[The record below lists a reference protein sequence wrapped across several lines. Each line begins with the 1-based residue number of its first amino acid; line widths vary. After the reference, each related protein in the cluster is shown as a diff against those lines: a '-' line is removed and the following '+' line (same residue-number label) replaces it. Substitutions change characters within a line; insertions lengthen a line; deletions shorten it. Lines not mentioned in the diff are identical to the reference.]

1 MAYPVS
7 PTDVTRPLNSD
18 PSTQGAEELRALKAY
33 LQTLIVPGGTIPVNG
48 YAWQGFRNKIING
61 NFDEWRRGVA
71 ALAAGV
77 GTRWL
82 ADRHGTS
89 SQGSTVAPTQQVFA
103 VGQTLVPNEP
113 TYYQQNVIASV
124 AGVSNYALQFY
135 RIESVRTLAGQ
146 TATFSVYLRADA
158 VKSVAIEVFQRFG
171 TGGGASADVT
181 VLVQKVAI
189 TTAFA
194 LYTFTMTLPSITGK
208 TIGTNLDDCI
218 GINIWFDAGS
228 NFNARTGSLGQQSGT
243 YAVGQMQF
251 EPGVVATPF
260 EIIPPAIR
268 LEQCQRYLPA
278 YSSPTI
284 GNQLVCGGFMIATNS
299 FLAILPYKTKTRIPA
314 TSVVFT
320 SVLIF
325 SVAAGSLGTTSNGI
339 TYNVA
344 TSTDAA
350 MLLINTVGGMTIG
363 DGGLISFV
371 GAGGWFYLEGCE
383 LIA

>member
-61 NFDEWRRGVA
+61 NFDEWRRGNT
-71 ALAAGV
+71 ALAAGT

-89 SQGSTVAPTQQVFA
+89 SAASTVAPTQQLFA
-103 VGQTLVPNEP
+103 VGQALVPNEP
-113 TYYQQNVIASV
+113 KYYQQNVVVSS
-124 AGVSNYALQFY
+124 AGVGNYALQFY
-135 RIESVRTLAGQ
+135 RIEDVRTLAGQ

-171 TGGGASADVT
+171 TGGGASADVS

-194 LYTFTMTLPSITGK
+194 LYTFTMTMPSIAGK

-218 GINIWFDAGS
+218 GINIWFDAGT
-228 NFNARTGSLGQQSGT
+228 NFNARTGNLGQQSGT
-243 YAVGQMQF
+243 YAVAQMQF

-260 EIIPPAIR
+260 EIIPPSIR
-268 LEQCQRYLPA
+268 LQQCERYLPA
-278 YSSPTI
+278 WGSPTV
-284 GNQLVCGGFMIATNS
+284 GNQLISSCFAFAANS
-299 FLAILPYKTKTRIPA
+299 AIMTIPFRTKTRIPPS
-314 TSVVFT
+314 SVAFT

-325 SVAAGSLGTTSNGI
+325 TVATGSLGTTSNGI
-339 TYNVA
+339 TFNTG
-344 TSTDAA
+344 TSPDAGF
-350 MLLINTVGGMTIG
+350 LLINTISALNIG
-363 DGGLISFV
+363 WGGLISFV
-371 GAGGWFYLEGCE
+371 GAGSWFYFEGCE